1 MHSAEHL
8 LNQTV
13 DRIFQS
19 GRCFSAHIEKRKSKC
34 DYHFDR
40 PLTEAEILR
49 IEKRVNQAIHAD
61 MPVTEIY
68 IGRDEAERRYNVER
82 LPDDAGDQIRIIKIG
97 DYDECPCIGPHVSS
111 TKEIGEFKISSSSFE
126 KGVLRIRYKLHG

>member
-1 MHSAEHL
+1 
-8 LNQTV
+8 
-13 DRIFQS
+13 
-19 GRCFSAHIEKRKSKC
+19 
-34 DYHFDR
+34 
-40 PLTEAEILR
+40 
-49 IEKRVNQAIHAD
+49 
-61 MPVTEIY
+61 MPVTETY
-68 IGRDEAERRYNVER
+68 IGKDEAERRYNMER